1 MTLLVSKTDSM
12 TLVVS
17 ISYKCPHAL
26 WVICIQ
32 CLNIILFYEYRYEDC
47 VFLFRWLRRKRVEK
61 RLEQQAAREHS
72 RRLLMEGRRTR
83 RMNDL
88 YYPVN
93 EIQSLRFNQPYSY
106 RF

>member
-32 CLNIILFYEYRYEDC
+32 CLNIILFYEYRYKDC
-47 VFLFRWLRRKRVEK
+47 VSVQVVEEEAGGEAAGATGCS
-61 RLEQQAAREHS
+61 RALSQAVDGRTTHQTHE
-72 RRLLMEGRRTR
+72 RPLLPR
-83 RMNDL
+83 
-88 YYPVN
+88 
-93 EIQSLRFNQPYSY
+93 Q
-106 RF
+106 